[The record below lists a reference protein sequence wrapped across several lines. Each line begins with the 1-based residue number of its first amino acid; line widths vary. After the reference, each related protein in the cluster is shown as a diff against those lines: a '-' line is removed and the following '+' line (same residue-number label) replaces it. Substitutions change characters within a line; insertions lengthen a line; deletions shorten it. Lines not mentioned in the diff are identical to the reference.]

1 MRITRVALSFFAV
14 GFVAGTFE
22 QAAGL
27 GDAQRGHRASAFVP
41 ASVNLAV
48 GPVGAPTSPTSREEP
63 ITLTPTRSDGLAV
76 LLKAPPDARDAMV
89 PEAPPGTFVVPR
101 PVEVR
106 PEGTLRLAAR
116 PDFERQAP
124 RAAQSAGLDTLRAA
138 LSGPSFGFQRPMSRP
153 DGTAQSPMPK
163 PTFVSLPPA
172 EPAQATAAVSEPQ
185 LVQAPKLVRDATAPA
200 FIMPI
205 DKGRVTSMFNQGRYH
220 PAIDLAA
227 PLGTPVHAT
236 TRKQRVT
243 FAGRR
248 GGYGNLV
255 ITRDPSGRQHYYG
268 HLQRIVAG
276 LGALLEQGDLLG
288 LLGSTGHSTGP
299 HVHYEVRTRS
309 GDHFNPAT
317 LLFPGRSVR
326 TGYAWNDAR
335 SPSVVAFSTPREAAP
350 VGIRA
355 GRAAARTATR
365 FSRGR
370 ATRYAA
376 TAVRR
381 YARTVPP
388 RYVTRVAPRYATR
401 MAARSG
407 QPRPR

>member
-1 MRITRVALSFFAV
+1 LSFFAV

-27 GDAQRGHRASAFVP
+27 GDAQRGHRASALVP

-48 GPVGAPTSPTSREEP
+48 GPVEASTDSPSLEEP
-63 ITLTPTRSDGLAV
+63 ILLAPIQPDGLAG
-76 LLKAPPDARDAMV
+76 LLKASTEARDDMAAEV
-89 PEAPPGTFVVPR
+89 ASGAFAVPR
-101 PVEVR
+101 SIEVR

-124 RAAQSAGLDTLRAA
+124 HAARSAGFDALRAA
-138 LSGPSFGFQRPMSRP
+138 LFGPSFGFQRPMSRP
-153 DGTAQSPMPK
+153 DGTAQSPVPK

-172 EPAQATAAVSEPQ
+172 EPAEAMAAVSEPQ
-185 LVQAPKLVRDATAPA
+185 LVQPPTLVRDATAPE

-236 TRKQRVT
+236 TRRQRVT
-243 FAGRR
+243 FTGRR

-255 ITRDPSGRQHYYG
+255 ITRDPTGRQHYYG

-309 GDHFNPAT
+309 GEHFNPAT
-317 LLFPGRSVR
+317 LLFPGRSVTR
-326 TGYAWNDAR
+326 GYAWNDAR
-335 SPSVVAFSTPREAAP
+335 SPLVVAFSTPREAAP

-355 GRAAARTATR
+355 GRAAAGTATG
-365 FSRGR
+365 FSRRRG
-370 ATRYAA
+370 TRYAA
-376 TAVRR
+376 RAARR

-401 MAARSG
+401 IAARFG

>member
-1 MRITRVALSFFAV
+1 
-14 GFVAGTFE
+14 
-22 QAAGL
+22 L

-41 ASVNLAV
+41 ASINLAV
-48 GPVGAPTSPTSREEP
+48 GPIEAPTNSPSREKP
-63 ITLTPTRSDGLAV
+63 ILLAPIQPDGLAV
-76 LLKAPPDARDAMV
+76 PLKASTEARDALAGEG
-89 PEAPPGTFVVPR
+89 PSDAFVVPR
-101 PVEVR
+101 PAEVR

-124 RAAQSAGLDTLRAA
+124 HAAPSAGLDTLRAA

-153 DGTAQSPMPK
+153 DGSAQSPMPK
-163 PTFVSLPPA
+163 PTFVSLPAA
-172 EPAQATAAVSEPQ
+172 EPAEAMAVVSEPQ
-185 LVQAPKLVRDATAPA
+185 LLQGPKLVRDATAPE

-309 GDHFNPAT
+309 GEHFNPAA
-317 LLFPGRSVR
+317 LLFPGRSVTR
-326 TGYAWNDAR
+326 GYAWNDAR
-335 SPSVVAFSTPREAAP
+335 SPLVVAFSTPREAAP

-355 GRAAARTATR
+355 GRAAAGTATGY
-365 FSRGR
+365 SRRR

-376 TAVRR
+376 TTARR
-381 YARTVPP
+381 YVRTMPP
-388 RYVTRVAPRYATR
+388 RYVTRVAQRYATR
-401 MAARSG
+401 MAARFG